1 MTKRTS
7 GRPRKEP
14 PAEAASEF
22 GQRLRSWRTERDLT
36 LRHVSEVSGISI
48 AYLSDLERGKLIN
61 PTLDTL
67 TALAGALAVS
77 LNELLGLENEEAPTP
92 KLSAHLEEFRQSD
105 AFRDAV
111 AAEATRWRAQE
122 SDIEQGWIDSLSAI
136 RVARRSPKTAS
147 DYQFIFE
154 AARRVLE

>member
-1 MTKRTS
+1 VTKKSS
-7 GRPRKEP
+7 GKADKAPQG
-14 PAEAASEF
+14 EAASAF
-22 GQRLRSWRTERDLT
+22 GQRLRSWRTDRDLT
-36 LRHVSEVSGISI
+36 LRHISETSGISI

-77 LNELLGLENEEAPTP
+77 LNELLGLENEETPTP
-92 KLSAHLEEFRQSD
+92 KLSAPLEEFRQSD

-111 AAEATRWRAQE
+111 AAEATRWRAE
-122 SDIEQGWIDSLSAI
+122 EEDIEQGWIDSLSAI

-147 DYQFIFE
+147 DFQFIFE